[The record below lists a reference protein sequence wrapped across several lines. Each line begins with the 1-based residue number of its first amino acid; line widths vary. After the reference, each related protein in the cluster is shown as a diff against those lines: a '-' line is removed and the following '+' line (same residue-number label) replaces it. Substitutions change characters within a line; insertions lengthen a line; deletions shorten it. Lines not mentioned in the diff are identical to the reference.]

1 MSKKLEI
8 RVVDTNLVPDSE
20 LHSDIK
26 HEHPHPH
33 IGYNEYNHIDK
44 ALLFKT
50 VDINNI
56 SDVIGCLIRYIGMN
70 DLAYIVCD
78 INEVNK
84 DFAPAKEMTIADIE
98 KELGYKIKIVG
109 KDKEEK

>member
-8 RVVDTNLVPDSE
+8 RLVDTNLVSE
-20 LHSDIK
+20 PGLCSDLK
-26 HEHPHPH
+26 HERPH
-33 IGYNEYNHIDK
+33 ICYYEYDYIDK
-44 ALLFKT
+44 ALLCKT

-56 SDVIGCLIRYIGMN
+56 SDVIACLIRYFGMN
-70 DLAYIVCD
+70 GLAYIVCD

-84 DFAPAKEMTIADIE
+84 GFAPAKEMTVDEIE

-109 KDKEEK
+109 KDKE

>member
-8 RVVDTNLVPDSE
+8 RVVDTNLVSE
-20 LHSDIK
+20 PGLCSDLK
-26 HEHPHPH
+26 HERPH
-33 IGYNEYNHIDK
+33 IRYYEYDYIDK
-44 ALLFKT
+44 ALLCKT

-56 SDVIGCLIRYIGMN
+56 SDVIACLIRYFGMN
-70 DLAYIVCD
+70 ELAYMVCD

-84 DFAPAKEMTIADIE
+84 GFAPAKEMTIDDIE

-109 KDKEEK
+109 KVTEEK

>member
-8 RVVDTNLVPDSE
+8 RVVDTDLVSEPGLRSE
-20 LHSDIK
+20 LK
-26 HEHPHPH
+26 HERPH
-33 IGYNEYNHIDK
+33 IYYNEYNHIDK

-50 VDINNI
+50 VDINNV
-56 SDVIGCLIRYIGMN
+56 SDVIACLIRYIGMN
-70 DLAYIVCD
+70 RLEYMVCD

-84 DFAPAKEMTIADIE
+84 YFAPAKEMTIDDIE

-109 KDKEEK
+109 KVKEEK

>member
-8 RVVDTNLVPDSE
+8 RVVDTNLVSE
-20 LHSDIK
+20 PGLRSDLKYERPRIR
-26 HEHPHPH
+26 
-33 IGYNEYNHIDK
+33 YNEYNHIDK

-56 SDVIGCLIRYIGMN
+56 SDILGCLIRYIGMN
-70 DLAYIVCD
+70 ELEYVVCD
-78 INEVNK
+78 INVVNK
-84 DFAPAKEMTIADIE
+84 SFAPAKEMTIAEIE

-109 KDKEEK
+109 KDKE